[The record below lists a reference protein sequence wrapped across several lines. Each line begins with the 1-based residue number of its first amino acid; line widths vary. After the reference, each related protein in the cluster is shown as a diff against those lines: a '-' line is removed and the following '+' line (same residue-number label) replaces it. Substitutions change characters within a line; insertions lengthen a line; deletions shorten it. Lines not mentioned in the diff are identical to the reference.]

1 MHKTRRMPGK
11 ASQRQADAVEALGV
25 RPGDRVL
32 ELGCGHGVAASLVC
46 ERLTGGGHLTA
57 IDRSPKMIAAAT
69 ERNAEHVAA
78 RRATFICTTFEDA
91 DFGDER
97 FDKVFGIHFPPAD
110 RHDPEGTRARV
121 ERLLAPGGIVRWF

>member
-1 MHKTRRMPGK
+1 MATK
-11 ASQRQADAVEALGV
+11 ASKRQRDAVEALAI

-46 ERLTGGGHLTA
+46 ERLGPGGHLVA

-69 ERNAEHVAA
+69 ARNAEHVANGT
-78 RRATFICTTFEDA
+78 ATFLCTTFEDA
-91 DFGDER
+91 DLEGQT
-97 FDKVFGIHFPPAD
+97 FDRVFGIHFPPAD

-121 ERLLAPGGIVRWF
+121 ERLLAPGGAARWF